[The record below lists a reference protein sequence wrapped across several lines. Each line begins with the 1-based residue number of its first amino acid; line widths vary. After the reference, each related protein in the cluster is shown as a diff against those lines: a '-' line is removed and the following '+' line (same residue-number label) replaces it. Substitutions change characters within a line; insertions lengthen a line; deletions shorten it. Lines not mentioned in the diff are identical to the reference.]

1 MELEKVTAEIRPRS
15 EWEAIDLGIG
25 LTRAHFGMIFKGW
38 MATVIPACLLIY
50 LLCWNAM
57 GWGVF
62 LIWWLKP
69 IWERVALHP
78 LSRKLF
84 GETPTVR
91 GTMKVLPQE
100 LIRNKRLVIMGIAL
114 TGIGWWIHHS
124 DASSDGRIALATLY
138 WITVLGL
145 LFFRSGLMR
154 SLVLPIRYLEGLSG
168 TQYRTRTQ
176 VLGLRG
182 SGPAIA
188 LTFFALLMEAFVFLS
203 QFMFVDM
210 MLPEGTEWSVETMF
224 SDFFMGGVEAIP
236 SGVILVIA
244 IFYLNALSI
253 TAWFYVGGGFG
264 LYLNSRTW
272 TEGWD
277 IELNFKRLGQRL
289 GILVL
294 GLGLFAL
301 PPQAKAAES
310 NERASEVLQNADFS
324 VQMREVKRAKD
335 RSDDDQG
342 DVSGSGIFAGIGQ
355 LIFWIVA
362 IGILAGLIW
371 LIVKNAHVFARGTR
385 QDSADEE
392 KTVRTVAGMNIA
404 PESLPSD
411 VLAAAQR
418 LWAEGKFREALG
430 LLYRGAI
437 SSLVTRRIVEIEE
450 SDTEMDCLRRVSKVG
465 EAASAPYFETLTGA
479 WMEQAYA
486 KRRPDD
492 ETIQKL
498 WASWPFN
505 ERRGR

>member
-15 EWEAIDLGIG
+15 EWEAIDLGIS
-25 LTRAHFGMIFKGW
+25 LTRVHFGIIFKGW
-38 MATVIPACLLIY
+38 FATVIPACLLIY
-50 LLCWNAM
+50 LACWNSM

-100 LIRNKRLVIMGIAL
+100 LVRNKRLVIMGLAL
-114 TGIGWWIHHS
+114 TGMGWWIHHPDS
-124 DASSDGRIALATLY
+124 ASDGTIALATLF
-138 WITVLGL
+138 WLTVLGL
-145 LFFRSGLMR
+145 SFFRSGLMR

-168 TQYRTRTQ
+168 VQYRTRTQ

-188 LTFFALLMEAFVFLS
+188 LTFFALGMEVFVFLS
-203 QFMFVDM
+203 QFIFVDM
-210 MLPEGTEWSVETMF
+210 MLPAGTEWSIETML
-224 SDFFMGGVEAIP
+224 SDFFVGGAEAIP
-236 SGVILVIA
+236 SWVILVIA
-244 IFYLNALSI
+244 LFYLNALSI

-289 GILVL
+289 GILFL
-294 GLGLFAL
+294 GLGLFAI
-301 PPQAKAAES
+301 PPQARAAETNEKAA
-310 NERASEVLQNADFS
+310 RILQDDDFA
-324 VQMREVKRAKD
+324 VQVREVKKPKD
-335 RSDDDQG
+335 RSSDFEG
-342 DVSGSGIFAGIGQ
+342 NITGAGVFAGVGK
-355 LIFWIVA
+355 LIFWIIA
-362 IGILAGLIW
+362 IVVLAGVIW
-371 LIVKNAHVFARGTR
+371 LIVKNAHVFAKGPGTIF
-385 QDSADEE
+385 DEE
-392 KTVRTVAGMNIA
+392 RKTVRTVAGMNIA
-404 PESLPSD
+404 PESLPED

-418 LWAEGKFREALG
+418 LWADGSFREALG

-450 SDTEMDCLRRVSKVG
+450 SDTEMDCLRRVSRVG
-465 EAASAPYFETLTGA
+465 ETASAPYFETLTGA
-479 WMEQAYA
+479 WMEQAYGQ
-486 KRRPDD
+486 RRPDE

-498 WASWPFN
+498 WTYWPFK
-505 ERRGR
+505 ERGRK